1 MTIENPLEGGKNRNE
16 QLIKAELKQVLSAR
30 DGVMAWKKEL
40 EAIEL
45 QEREEKGL
53 NPEHFASKKQEAINA
68 MVDWS
73 KYAHKAFAQLDRQDL
88 DDEEVEF
95 LHDSMDAIDAIAD
108 QYHVEQRRVA

>member
-1 MTIENPLEGGKNRNE
+1 MIEREIKEQGKNRNE

-53 NPEHFASKKQEAINA
+53 NPEHSASKKREATTAIIE
-68 MVDWS
+68 WS
-73 KYAHKAFAQLDRQDL
+73 GYAHESFAQLDRQDL
-88 DDEEVEF
+88 NDEEAEF
-95 LHDSMDAIDAIAD
+95 LHDSMDAIDVMAGEYES
-108 QYHVEQRRVA
+108 QQRQAA